1 MFPTPK
7 KVAFRAPLVEEI
19 RNIEYTLRHSD
30 ILSPSS
36 GDSILEL
43 SPPKKGTRKDAS
55 DYREEG
61 AKLTADQAAS
71 PSVGTKIEHE
81 DEDEEDES
89 ESVPATPVAGRRK
102 RDRQWRWTLGPLST
116 SSQEAEKES
125 TV

>member
-36 GDSILEL
+36 EDSKLEL
-43 SPPKKGTRKDAS
+43 SPPKKGARKDAS
-55 DYREEG
+55 DYQEEG
-61 AKLTADQAAS
+61 AKLAADQA
-71 PSVGTKIEHE
+71 EDDE
-81 DEDEEDES
+81 DEDEN

-102 RDRQWRWTLGPLST
+102 RDRQWTWTLGPVSST
-116 SSQEAEKES
+116 SQEVEEES
-125 TV
+125 RG

>member
-36 GDSILEL
+36 EDHKLEL
-43 SPPKKGTRKDAS
+43 SPPKRARKDAS
-55 DYREEG
+55 DYQEEG
-61 AKLTADQAAS
+61 AKLTADQADD
-71 PSVGTKIEHE
+71 
-81 DEDEEDES
+81 DEDEN

-102 RDRQWRWTLGPLST
+102 RDRQWRWTLGPLSPT
-116 SSQEAEKES
+116 SQEAEEESKE
-125 TV
+125 

>member
-36 GDSILEL
+36 EHSKLEL
-43 SPPKKGTRKDAS
+43 SPPKKGARKDAS
-55 DYREEG
+55 DYQEEG
-61 AKLTADQAAS
+61 AKLAADQA
-71 PSVGTKIEHE
+71 ED
-81 DEDEEDES
+81 DEDEN

-102 RDRQWRWTLGPLST
+102 RDRQWTWTLGSLS
-116 SSQEAEKES
+116 SASQEVEEEPRD
-125 TV
+125 

>member
-36 GDSILEL
+36 EDSKLEL
-43 SPPKKGTRKDAS
+43 SPPKKGARKDAS
-55 DYREEG
+55 DYQKEG

-71 PSVGTKIEHE
+71 PSVVTKGEQ
-81 DEDEEDES
+81 EDEEDES

-102 RDRQWRWTLGPLST
+102 RDRQWRWTLGPVST
-116 SSQEAEKES
+116 ASQEVEEAS
-125 TV
+125 TD

>member
-36 GDSILEL
+36 GDSKLEL
-43 SPPKKGTRKDAS
+43 SPPKKGARKDAR
-55 DYREEG
+55 DYQEEG
-61 AKLTADQAAS
+61 AKLTADQTAS
-71 PSVGTKIEHE
+71 PSAGTNVEH
-81 DEDEEDES
+81 EDEEDES